1 MHRLLTYWN
10 TGNLGDVLQT
20 IALSRFLPQCIGI
33 PRCRLTEQLHPNKL
47 FVVNGWHRWPREV
60 PASDA
65 NCLFAG
71 IHCADAH
78 VPWVRQSRFPAGARD
93 PFTHEVFQRAGI
105 PSVMLGC
112 ATLSLPRHD
121 GPRDGVLS
129 VDYLAGPG
137 TQLTHGIKHGAPFTT
152 QWQLG
157 LAALA
162 RYQRAAEVH
171 TSRLHVALP
180 CLALGTPVAFH
191 PARFQ
196 RERYSLLEHLG
207 LEFGKLQQRDV
218 SPLRTAYVKFL
229 RTHLREV
236 TEGEPKFPT
245 ESADW
250 PLMPTATATND
261 TASLRADEAP
271 KDLGKTKM

>member
-20 IALSRFLPQCIGI
+20 IALSRLLPPCLGI
-33 PRCRLTEQLHPNKL
+33 PRCRLTEQLHTDKL

-78 VPWVRQSRFPAGARD
+78 VPWVRQSSFPAGARD
-93 PFTHEVFQRAGI
+93 PFTHEVFRRAGI

-112 ATLSLPRHD
+112 ATLTFPNHT
-121 GPRDGVLS
+121 GPRDGALS
-129 VDYLAGPG
+129 VDLPNGPG
-137 TQLTHGIKHGAPFTT
+137 TQLTHGLRHGVPFAA
-152 QWQLG
+152 QWKLG
-157 LAALA
+157 LATLA

-180 CLALGTPVAFH
+180 CLALGTPVTLH

-196 RERYSLLEHLG
+196 RERYSLFEHLG
-207 LEFGKLQQRDV
+207 LEFGKLQQLDV
-218 SPLRTAYVKFL
+218 SPMRDAFIAFL
-229 RTHLREV
+229 RQHLGEV
-236 TEGEPKFPT
+236 TAGEPKQPD
-245 ESADW
+245 EPSDW
-250 PLMPTATATND
+250 P
-261 TASLRADEAP
+261 P
-271 KDLGKTKM
+271 KTLEPRPNPAIVPP

>member
-20 IALSRFLPQCIGI
+20 IALSRLLPPAVGI
-33 PRCRLTEQLHPNKL
+33 PRCRLTEQQHADKL

-60 PASDA
+60 PTSDA

-93 PFTHEVFQRAGI
+93 PFTHEVLQRAGI
-105 PSVMLGC
+105 PSAMLGC
-112 ATLSLPRHD
+112 ATLTLPRHD

-129 VDYLAGPG
+129 VDLPGGPG
-137 TQLTHGIKHGAPFTT
+137 TQLSHGVKHGAPFAA

-157 LAALA
+157 LQAIA
-162 RYQRAAEVH
+162 RYTRAAEVH
-171 TSRLHVALP
+171 TTRLHVALP

-191 PARFQ
+191 PAKFQ
-196 RERYSLLEHLG
+196 RERYSLLEFLG
-207 LEFGKLQQRDV
+207 LEFGKLQQLDV
-218 SPLRTAYVKFL
+218 TPLRDRFLAFL
-229 RTHLREV
+229 RQHLGELA
-236 TEGEPKFPT
+236 EGEPKLPNEVPRSAGVQPT
-245 ESADW
+245 RS
-250 PLMPTATATND
+250 
-261 TASLRADEAP
+261 
-271 KDLGKTKM
+271 

>member
-1 MHRLLTYWN
+1 MRRLLTYWN

-20 IALSRFLPQCIGI
+20 IALSRLLPPALGI
-33 PRCRLTEQLHPNKL
+33 PRCRLPEQLHSDKL

-78 VPWVRQSRFPAGARD
+78 VSWVQQSRFPAGARD
-93 PFTHEVFQRAGI
+93 PFTHEVFRRAGI

-112 ATLSLPRHD
+112 ATLTLPRHD

-129 VDYLAGPG
+129 VDFPGGPG
-137 TQLTHGIKHGAPFTT
+137 PQLSHGVKHGAPFAA
-152 QWQLG
+152 QWDLG
-157 LAALA
+157 LRALD
-162 RYQRAAEVH
+162 RYRRAAEVH

-191 PARFQ
+191 PAKFQ
-196 RERYSLLEHLG
+196 RERYSLLELLG

-218 SPLRTAYVKFL
+218 TPLRDAFIAFL
-229 RTHLREV
+229 RQHLGEV
-236 TEGEPKFPT
+236 SVGEPKFPT
-245 ESADW
+245 EPLDW
-250 PLMPTATATND
+250 PPSATK
-261 TASLRADEAP
+261 SP
-271 KDLGKTKM
+271 KI

>member
-1 MHRLLTYWN
+1 MVPAWCHPISRVHRLLTYWN

-20 IALSRFLPQCIGI
+20 IALSRFLPPTLGI
-33 PRCRLTEQLHPNKL
+33 PRCRLTEQLHADKL

-112 ATLSLPRHD
+112 ATLTFPNHT
-121 GPRDGVLS
+121 GPRDGALS
-129 VDYLAGPG
+129 VDFPDGPG
-137 TQLTHGIKHGAPFTT
+137 AQLTHGLRREVPFAA
-152 QWQLG
+152 QWKLG

-162 RYQRAAEVH
+162 RYSRAAEVH

-180 CLALGTPVAFH
+180 CLALGTPVALH

-196 RERYSLLEHLG
+196 RERYSLFEQLG
-207 LEFGKLQQRDV
+207 LEYGKLQQLDI
-218 SPLRTAYVKFL
+218 SPLRDGFIAFL
-229 RTHLREV
+229 RQHLGEL
-236 TEGEPKFPT
+236 TIGEPKLPT
-245 ESADW
+245 EPPDW
-250 PLMPTATATND
+250 PPPATM
-261 TASLRADEAP
+261 SP
-271 KDLGKTKM
+271 KI